1 MSFRLTSL
9 AGVFSV
15 MLLLQTIA
23 GAQSAITGQSA
34 ILDQSKITEKIFNSN
49 KAGRPVLNPDER
61 TSEKAEASI
70 SPVNGAKS
78 VPVVVP
84 NVASKNPTL
93 EFKLVPMESSLSGI
107 FASPA
112 WSLSETRSFDATAYS
127 LKGVTRSG
135 VYVRRGFIAADP
147 SVLPLGSIVQ
157 VTAGKYTGVYTVEDT
172 GGKIK
177 GHIIDVWV
185 PSRREALQ
193 FGRQKVKVEVIKMG
207 LTRLRK

>member
-147 SVLPLGSIVQ
+147 SVLPLGSVVQ

>member
-34 ILDQSKITEKIFNSN
+34 ILDQSKITEKIFNGN

-70 SPVNGAKS
+70 LPVNGAKS

-147 SVLPLGSIVQ
+147 SVLPLGSVVQ

>member
-147 SVLPLGSIVQ
+147 SVLPLGSVVQ

-193 FGRQKVKVEVIKMG
+193 FGRQKVKVEVLKMG

>member
-34 ILDQSKITEKIFNSN
+34 ILDQSKITEKIFNGN

-147 SVLPLGSIVQ
+147 SVLPLGSVVQ

>member
-23 GAQSAITGQSA
+23 GAQSAIPDQSA
-34 ILDQSKITEKIFNSN
+34 VQEKIFNSN
-49 KAGRPVLNPDER
+49 KAGRLVLNPGER
-61 TSEKAEASI
+61 TSEKTDS
-70 SPVNGAKS
+70 SVTPVNGAKS
-78 VPVVVP
+78 APVVVP

-107 FASPA
+107 FSSPA

-147 SVLPLGSIVQ
+147 SVLPLGSVVQ

>member
-70 SPVNGAKS
+70 LPVNGAKS

-147 SVLPLGSIVQ
+147 SVLPLGSVVQ